1 MVLRYALFF
10 FFFSRLTNS
19 SREGKLK
26 RGGWPR
32 RNVAMSY
39 LMNSGEREGR
49 GMSEK
54 RKEKGGV
61 VRGRGRKGRDK

>member
-1 MVLRYALFF
+1 
-10 FFFSRLTNS
+10 
-19 SREGKLK
+19 LK

-39 LMNSGEREGR
+39 LMNSGERDGR